1 MKNKLLPILII
12 LSSFIFVL
20 RLFWVQLIDIN
31 DVKLSNKNSVEKVYN
46 FPERG
51 YVFDRNDRLIVGNEL
66 FYDLMIIPA
75 ELKPIDTLE
84 FCKILKIAKTT
95 LIDKINKAKK
105 YSRVK
110 PSVFLSQISKTDYAI
125 IQEKLWKYKGFSVR
139 KKSNRNYL
147 LNSASNIL
155 GYISEVNDYEVKDNS
170 YYESGELIGRQG
182 IEKSYEKK
190 LRGLKGVSYFEKDN
204 FNRTTG
210 SYKEGI
216 YDTLL
221 KPAKNINLTIDSNL
235 QIYGDSLMINKF
247 GSIIAIE
254 PESGEILSLINAP
267 SFDPNLL
274 IGRERST
281 NYLKLKND
289 TIGKPLFDRGLQG
302 MYPPGSTFKLING
315 LIALQEDVITP
326 STKILCNAGHFYSN
340 KRFMKCHCKPGTY
353 NDLNKAIYNSCNTYF
368 ATIYKKT
375 IEKYSSSKQGID
387 NWKNH
392 VNSFGL
398 GNYLGYDHPLGQPGL
413 IPDSKYYDK
422 WYPNNRWRAATTI
435 SNGIGQGEI
444 LTTPIQLG
452 NIAASIANRGW
463 FITPHFVKKIS
474 NDSIK
479 LKYREKKYSSIDSIH
494 FEKIVQGMYDVIE
507 KGTAQNSKIRGIE
520 IVGKTGTAENFIKID
535 GVRKQLTDHSIFIG
549 FAPKEN
555 PKIAIAVFIENG
567 YWGTR
572 WAAPIASLMMEK
584 YLNKKVERKYLEKYI
599 FNGNL
604 MNEYLKPYTKSNFS
618 INE

>member
-51 YVFDRNDRLIVGNEL
+51 YVFDRNDRLVVGNEL
-66 FYDLMIIPA
+66 FYDLMVTPA

-84 FCKILKIAKTT
+84 FCKILKITKAT

-125 IQEKLWKYKGFSVR
+125 IQEKLWKYKGYSVR

-235 QIYGDSLMINKF
+235 QVYGDSLMINKF

-375 IEKYSSSKQGID
+375 IDKYSNSKQGID

-435 SNGIGQGEI
+435 SNVIGQGEI

-463 FITPHFVKKIS
+463 FIIPHFVKKIS

-584 YLNKKVERKYLEKYI
+584 YLNKKIKRKYLEKYI
-599 FNGNL
+599 LNGNL

>member
-1 MKNKLLPILII
+1 MKNKLLPFLII
-12 LSSFIFVL
+12 LSSFIFIL

-535 GVRKQLTDHSIFIG
+535 GIRKQLTDHSIFIG

>member
-1 MKNKLLPILII
+1 MKNKLLPFLII
-12 LSSFIFVL
+12 LSSFIFIL

-375 IEKYSSSKQGID
+375 IEKYSSSKQGVD

-520 IVGKTGTAENFIKID
+520 IVGKTGTAENFIKIAD
-535 GVRKQLTDHSIFIG
+535 VRKQLTDHSIFIG

>member
-1 MKNKLLPILII
+1 MKNKLLPFLII
-12 LSSFIFVL
+12 LSSFIFIL

-210 SYKEGI
+210 SYKEGV

-235 QIYGDSLMINKF
+235 QIYGDSLMVNKF
-247 GSIIAIE
+247 GSIVAIE

-375 IEKYSSSKQGID
+375 IEKYSSSKQGVD

-535 GVRKQLTDHSIFIG
+535 DVRKQLTDHSIFIG

>member
-1 MKNKLLPILII
+1 MKNRLLPFLII
-12 LSSFIFVL
+12 LSSIIFIL
-20 RLFWVQLIDIN
+20 RLLWIQVIDIN
-31 DVKLSNKNSVEKVYN
+31 DVTLSNKNSVEKVFN

-51 YVFDRNDRLIVGNEL
+51 YIYDRNNKLIVGNEL
-66 FYDLMIIPA
+66 FYDLMVVPSK
-75 ELKPIDTLE
+75 LKLIDTLE
-84 FCKILKIAKTT
+84 FCEILKIDKIT
-95 LIDKINKAKK
+95 LIDKIEKASK
-105 YSRVK
+105 YSKVK
-110 PSVFLSQISKTDYAI
+110 PSVFLSQISKNDFAI

-139 KKSNRNYL
+139 KKSNRNYM

-155 GYISEVNDYEVKDNS
+155 GYISEVNDYEIRDNS

-210 SYKEGI
+210 SYKKGI
-216 YDTLL
+216 YDTLF

-235 QIYGDSLMINKF
+235 QVYGDSLMINKF

-254 PESGEILSLINAP
+254 PQSGEILSLINAP
-267 SFDPNLL
+267 NFDPNLL
-274 IGRERST
+274 IGRERSK

-315 LIALQEDVITP
+315 LIALQENIINP
-326 STKILCNAGHFYSN
+326 QTKILCNSGHFYSKN
-340 KRFMKCHCKPGTY
+340 RFMKCHCKPGTY
-353 NDLNKAIYNSCNTYF
+353 NDLNTAIYNSCNTYF
-368 ATIYKKT
+368 ATIYKK
-375 IEKYSSSKQGID
+375 ILEKKSDSKQGIN

-413 IPDSKYYDK
+413 IPDSKYYDN
-422 WYPNNRWRAATTI
+422 WYPNNSWRAATTI

-452 NIAASIANRGW
+452 NIAAAIANRGW
-463 FITPHFVKKIS
+463 YITPHFVKKIS
-474 NDSIK
+474 NDSIE
-479 LKYREKKYSSIDSIH
+479 LKYREKKYSSVDSIH
-494 FEKIVQGMYDVIE
+494 FEKIIQGMYDVIE
-507 KGTAQNSKIRGIE
+507 KGTAQNSKIQGIE
-520 IVGKTGTAENFIKID
+520 VVGKTGTAENFIKIN
-535 GVRKQLTDHSIFIG
+535 GLRKQLTDHSIFIG

-572 WAAPIASLMMEK
+572 WAAPIASLMIEK
-584 YLNKKVERKYLEKYI
+584 YLNKNINRKYLEKYI
-599 FNGNL
+599 LKGNL
-604 MNEYLKPYTKSNFS
+604 MEEYLKPYTKSNFS

>member
-1 MKNKLLPILII
+1 MKNKLLPFLII

-51 YVFDRNDRLIVGNEL
+51 YVFDRNDRLVVGNEL
-66 FYDLMIIPA
+66 FYDLMVTPA

-84 FCKILKIAKTT
+84 FCKILKITKTT

-110 PSVFLSQISKTDYAI
+110 PSVFQSQISKTDYAI

-235 QIYGDSLMINKF
+235 QVYGDSLMINKF

-315 LIALQEDVITP
+315 LIALQEDIITP

-463 FITPHFVKKIS
+463 FIIPHFVKKIS

-584 YLNKKVERKYLEKYI
+584 YLNKKIKRKYLEKYI

>member
-1 MKNKLLPILII
+1 MKNKLLPFLII
-12 LSSFIFVL
+12 LSSFIFIL

-66 FYDLMIIPA
+66 FYDLMIIPE

-535 GVRKQLTDHSIFIG
+535 GIRKQLTDHSIFIG

>member
-51 YVFDRNDRLIVGNEL
+51 YVFDRNDRLVVGNEL
-66 FYDLMIIPA
+66 FYDLMVIPA

-84 FCKILKIAKTT
+84 FCKILKITKAT

-125 IQEKLWKYKGFSVR
+125 IQEKLWKYKGYSVR

-235 QIYGDSLMINKF
+235 QVYGDSLMINKF

-315 LIALQEDVITP
+315 LIALQEDIITP

-375 IEKYSSSKQGID
+375 IDKYSNSKQGID

-463 FITPHFVKKIS
+463 FIIPHFVKKIS

-584 YLNKKVERKYLEKYI
+584 YLNKKIKRKYLEKYI

>member
-51 YVFDRNDRLIVGNEL
+51 YVFDRNDRLVVGNEL
-66 FYDLMIIPA
+66 FYDLMVTPA

-84 FCKILKIAKTT
+84 FCKILKITKTT
-95 LIDKINKAKK
+95 LTDKINKAKK

-235 QIYGDSLMINKF
+235 QVYGDSLMINKF

-315 LIALQEDVITP
+315 LIALQEDIITP

-375 IEKYSSSKQGID
+375 IDKYSNSKQGID

-463 FITPHFVKKIS
+463 FIIPHFVKKIS

-584 YLNKKVERKYLEKYI
+584 YLNKKIKRKYLEKYI

>member
-51 YVFDRNDRLIVGNEL
+51 YVFDRNDRLVVGNEL
-66 FYDLMIIPA
+66 FYDLMVTPA

-84 FCKILKIAKTT
+84 FCKILKITKTT
-95 LIDKINKAKK
+95 LTDKINKAKK

-235 QIYGDSLMINKF
+235 QVYGDSLMINKF

-315 LIALQEDVITP
+315 LIALQEDIITP

-375 IEKYSSSKQGID
+375 IDKYSNSKQGID

-463 FITPHFVKKIS
+463 FIIPHFVNKIS

-584 YLNKKVERKYLEKYI
+584 YLNKKIKRKYLEKYI

>member
-1 MKNKLLPILII
+1 MKNKILPFLII
-12 LSSFIFVL
+12 FSSIVFIL
-20 RLFWVQLIDIN
+20 RLSWVQLIDIN
-31 DVKLSNKNSVEKVYN
+31 DVKLSNKNSVEKIYN

-51 YVFDRNDRLIVGNEL
+51 YIFDRNDKLVVGNEL
-66 FYDLMIIPA
+66 FYDLMLVPN
-75 ELKPIDTLE
+75 ELKSIDTLE
-84 FCKILKIAKTT
+84 FCRILKISKKT
-95 LIDKINKAKK
+95 LIDKIKKAKN
-105 YSRVK
+105 YSNIK
-110 PSVFLSQISKTDYAI
+110 ASVFISQISKNDYAI
-125 IQEKLWKYKGFSVR
+125 VQEKLWKYKGFSVR
-139 KKSNRNYL
+139 KKSNRNYM

-155 GYISEVNDYEVKDNS
+155 GYISEVNDYEIRDDS

-204 FNRTTG
+204 FNRITG

-216 YDTLL
+216 YDTLF

-235 QIYGDSLMINKF
+235 QVYGDSLMINKF

-267 SFDPNLL
+267 NFDPNLL
-274 IGRERST
+274 IGRERSK

-315 LIALQEDVITP
+315 LIALQENIINP
-326 STKILCNAGHFYSN
+326 KTKILCNSGHFYSRN
-340 KRFMKCHCKPGTY
+340 RFMKCHCKPGTY
-353 NDLNKAIYNSCNTYF
+353 NDLNTAIYNSCNTYF
-368 ATIYKKT
+368 ATIYKKI
-375 IEKYSSSKQGID
+375 IEKKPDSKQGIN

-413 IPDSKYYDK
+413 IPDSKYYDN
-422 WYPNNRWRAATTI
+422 WYPNNSWRAATTI

-452 NIAASIANRGW
+452 NIAAAIANRGW
-463 FITPHFVKKIS
+463 YITPHFVKKIS
-474 NDSIK
+474 NDSID
-479 LKYREKKYSSIDSIH
+479 LKYREKKYSSVDSIH

-507 KGTAQNSKIRGIE
+507 VGTAQNSKIQGIE
-520 IVGKTGTAENFIKID
+520 VVGKTGTAENFIKIN
-535 GVRKQLTDHSIFIG
+535 GLRKQLTDHSIFIG
-549 FAPKEN
+549 FAPKKN

-584 YLNKKVERKYLEKYI
+584 YLNKNINRKYLEKYI
-599 FNGNL
+599 LRGNL
-604 MNEYLKPYTKSNFS
+604 MEEYLKPYTKSNFS

>member
-1 MKNKLLPILII
+1 MKNKLLPFLII
-12 LSSFIFVL
+12 LSSFIFIL

-84 FCKILKIAKTT
+84 FCKILKITKTT

-235 QIYGDSLMINKF
+235 QIYGDSLMVNKF

-463 FITPHFVKKIS
+463 FIIPHFVKKIS

-479 LKYREKKYSSIDSIH
+479 LKYRERKYSSIDSIH

>member
-1 MKNKLLPILII
+1 MKNKLLPFLII
-12 LSSFIFVL
+12 LSSFIFIL

-51 YVFDRNDRLIVGNEL
+51 YVFDRNDRLVVGNEL
-66 FYDLMIIPA
+66 FYDLMVIPA

-235 QIYGDSLMINKF
+235 QVYGDSLMINKF
-247 GSIIAIE
+247 GSIVAIE

-302 MYPPGSTFKLING
+302 MYPPGSTFKLASLMVALEDGYIDTADIIDTEEGIYTING
-315 LIALQEDVITP
+315 RDVKDSNVKYGRKGGYGKITLAEAFRL
-326 STKILCNAGHFYSN
+326 SSN
-340 KRFMKCHCKPGTY
+340 TGIV
-353 NDLNKAIYNSCNTYF
+353 KAIYGAYEKDPQAFVDNCTTWVCSAELAF
-368 ATIYKKT
+368 A
-375 IEKYSSSKQGID
+375 
-387 NWKNH
+387 
-392 VNSFGL
+392 
-398 GNYLGYDHPLGQPGL
+398 
-413 IPDSKYYDK
+413 
-422 WYPNNRWRAATTI
+422 
-435 SNGIGQGEI
+435 
-444 LTTPIQLG
+444 
-452 NIAASIANRGW
+452 
-463 FITPHFVKKIS
+463 
-474 NDSIK
+474 
-479 LKYREKKYSSIDSIH
+479 
-494 FEKIVQGMYDVIE
+494 
-507 KGTAQNSKIRGIE
+507 
-520 IVGKTGTAENFIKID
+520 
-535 GVRKQLTDHSIFIG
+535 
-549 FAPKEN
+549 
-555 PKIAIAVFIENG
+555 
-567 YWGTR
+567 
-572 WAAPIASLMMEK
+572 
-584 YLNKKVERKYLEKYI
+584 
-599 FNGNL
+599 
-604 MNEYLKPYTKSNFS
+604 
-618 INE
+618 

>member
-1 MKNKLLPILII
+1 MKNKLLPFLII
-12 LSSFIFVL
+12 LSSFIFIL

-375 IEKYSSSKQGID
+375 IEKYSSSKQGVD

>member
-1 MKNKLLPILII
+1 MKNKLLPFLII
-12 LSSFIFVL
+12 LSSFIFIL

-84 FCKILKIAKTT
+84 FCKILKITKTT

-274 IGRERST
+274 IGRKRST

-375 IEKYSSSKQGID
+375 IEKYSSSKQGVD

-535 GVRKQLTDHSIFIG
+535 DVRKQLTDHSIFIG

>member
-1 MKNKLLPILII
+1 MKNKLLPFLII
-12 LSSFIFVL
+12 LSSFIFIL

-375 IEKYSSSKQGID
+375 IEKYSSSKQGVD

-463 FITPHFVKKIS
+463 FITTHFVKKIS

-479 LKYREKKYSSIDSIH
+479 LKYRERKYSSIDSIH

-535 GVRKQLTDHSIFIG
+535 DVRKQLTDHSIFIG

>member
-1 MKNKLLPILII
+1 MKNKLLPFLII
-12 LSSFIFVL
+12 ISSLIFVI
-20 RLFWVQLIDIN
+20 RLFWVQIIDIN
-31 DVKLSNKNSVEKVYN
+31 DVKLSNKNSVEKIYN

-51 YVFDRNDRLIVGNEL
+51 YIFDRNNKLIVDNEL
-66 FYDLMIIPA
+66 FYDLMIIPS
-75 ELKPIDTLE
+75 ELQELDTLE
-84 FCKILKIAKTT
+84 FCKILKINKKTF
-95 LIDKINKAKK
+95 LEKIKKAKN
-105 YSRVK
+105 YSKIK
-110 PSVFLSQISKTDYAI
+110 PSVFISQISKNDFAV

-155 GYISEVNDYEVKDNS
+155 GYISEVNDYEVRDDS

-182 IEKSYEKK
+182 IEKAYEGK
-190 LRGLKGVSYFEKDN
+190 LRGFKGVNYFQKDK
-204 FNRTTG
+204 FNRITG
-210 SYKEGI
+210 PYKNGI
-216 YDTLL
+216 YDTIS
-221 KPAKNINLTIDSNL
+221 KPAKNINLTIDFDL

-267 SFDPNLL
+267 NFDPNLL
-274 IGRERST
+274 IGRDRSK

-315 LIALQEDVITP
+315 LIALQEKIITP
-326 STKILCNAGHFYSN
+326 NKKILCNYGHFYSKN
-340 KRFMKCHCKPGTY
+340 RFMKCHCKLGTY
-353 NDLNKAIYNSCNTYF
+353 NDLNTAIYNSCNTYF
-368 ATIYKKT
+368 ATIYKQT
-375 IEKYSSSKQGID
+375 LEKYNNSKKGID
-387 NWKNH
+387 NWKKH
-392 VNSFGL
+392 VSSFGL

-413 IPDSKYYDK
+413 IPDSNYYDK

-452 NIAASIANRGW
+452 NIAATIANRGW
-463 FITPHFVKKIS
+463 FITPHFVKKIT
-474 NDSIK
+474 NDSINS
-479 LKYREKKYSSIDSIH
+479 KYREKKFTSIDSVH
-494 FEKIVQGMYDVIE
+494 YEKIVKGMYDVIE
-507 KGTAQNSKIRGIE
+507 KGTAQNSKINGIK
-520 IVGKTGTAENFIKID
+520 IVGKTGTAENFIKIND
-535 GVRKQLTDHSIFIG
+535 TRKQLTDHSIFIG
-549 FAPKEN
+549 FAPMDD

-584 YLNKKVERKYLEKYI
+584 YLKKKVNRKYLENYI
-599 FNGNL
+599 LNGNL
-604 MNEYLKPYTKSNFS
+604 MNEYLKPYSNYNFT

>member
-1 MKNKLLPILII
+1 MKNKLLPFLII

-535 GVRKQLTDHSIFIG
+535 DVRKQLTDHSIFIG

>member
-1 MKNKLLPILII
+1 MKNKLLPFLII
-12 LSSFIFVL
+12 LSSFIFIL

-235 QIYGDSLMINKF
+235 QIYGDSLMVNKF
-247 GSIIAIE
+247 GSIVAIE

-375 IEKYSSSKQGID
+375 IEKYSSSKQGVD

-535 GVRKQLTDHSIFIG
+535 DVRKQLTDHSIFIG

>member
-1 MKNKLLPILII
+1 
-12 LSSFIFVL
+12 
-20 RLFWVQLIDIN
+20 LIDIN

-84 FCKILKIAKTT
+84 FCKILKITKTT

-235 QIYGDSLMINKF
+235 QIYGDSLMVNKF
-247 GSIIAIE
+247 GSIVAIE

-375 IEKYSSSKQGID
+375 IEKYSSSKQGVD

-535 GVRKQLTDHSIFIG
+535 DVRKQLTDHSIFIG

>member
-1 MKNKLLPILII
+1 MKNKLLPFLII
-12 LSSFIFVL
+12 LSSFIFIL

-235 QIYGDSLMINKF
+235 QIYGDSLMVNKF
-247 GSIIAIE
+247 GSIVAIE

-375 IEKYSSSKQGID
+375 IQKYSSSKQGID

>member
-1 MKNKLLPILII
+1 MKNKLLPFLII
-12 LSSFIFVL
+12 LSSFIFIL

-84 FCKILKIAKTT
+84 FCKILKITKTT

-235 QIYGDSLMINKF
+235 QIYGDSLMVNKF

-315 LIALQEDVITP
+315 LIALQEDIITP

-375 IEKYSSSKQGID
+375 IEKYSSSKQGVD

>member
-1 MKNKLLPILII
+1 MKNKILPFLII
-12 LSSFIFVL
+12 FSSIVFIL
-20 RLFWVQLIDIN
+20 RLSWVQLIDIN
-31 DVKLSNKNSVEKVYN
+31 DVKLSKKNSVEKKYN

-51 YVFDRNDRLIVGNEL
+51 YIFDRNDKLVVGNEL
-66 FYDLMIIPA
+66 FYDLMLVPD
-75 ELKPIDTLE
+75 ELKSIDTLE
-84 FCKILKIAKTT
+84 FCRILKISKKT
-95 LIDKINKAKK
+95 LIDKIKKAKN
-105 YSRVK
+105 YSNIK
-110 PSVFLSQISKTDYAI
+110 ASVFISQISKNDYAI

-139 KKSNRNYL
+139 KKSNRNYM

-155 GYISEVNDYEVKDNS
+155 GYISEVNDYEVRDNS

-216 YDTLL
+216 YDTLF

-235 QIYGDSLMINKF
+235 QVYGDSLMINKF

-267 SFDPNLL
+267 NFDPNLL
-274 IGRERST
+274 IGRERSK

-315 LIALQEDVITP
+315 LIALQENIINP
-326 STKILCNAGHFYSN
+326 ETKILCNSGHFYSRN
-340 KRFMKCHCKPGTY
+340 RFMKCHCKPGTY
-353 NDLNKAIYNSCNTYF
+353 NDLNTAIYNSCNTYF
-368 ATIYKKT
+368 ATIYKK
-375 IEKYSSSKQGID
+375 ILEKKPDSKQGIN

-413 IPDSKYYDK
+413 IPDSKYYDN
-422 WYPNNRWRAATTI
+422 WYPNNSWRAATTI

-452 NIAASIANRGW
+452 NIAAAIANRGW
-463 FITPHFVKKIS
+463 YITPHFVKKIS
-474 NDSIK
+474 NDSID
-479 LKYREKKYSSIDSIH
+479 LKYREKKYSSVDSIH
-494 FEKIVQGMYDVIE
+494 FEKIIQGMYDVIE
-507 KGTAQNSKIRGIE
+507 VGTAQNSKIQGIE
-520 IVGKTGTAENFIKID
+520 VVGKTGTAENFIKIN
-535 GVRKQLTDHSIFIG
+535 GLRKQLTDHSIFIG

-584 YLNKKVERKYLEKYI
+584 YLNKNINRKYLEKYVLK
-599 FNGNL
+599 GNL
-604 MNEYLKPYTKSNFS
+604 MEEYLKPYTKSNFS

>member
-1 MKNKLLPILII
+1 MKNKLLPFLII
-12 LSSFIFVL
+12 ISSFIFVL

-46 FPERG
+46 FPKRG
-51 YVFDRNDRLIVGNEL
+51 YVFDRNDRLVVGNEL
-66 FYDLMIIPA
+66 FYDLMVTPA

-84 FCKILKIAKTT
+84 FCKILKITKTT
-95 LIDKINKAKK
+95 LTDKINKAKK

-235 QIYGDSLMINKF
+235 QVYGDSLMINKF

-315 LIALQEDVITP
+315 LIALQEDIITP

-353 NDLNKAIYNSCNTYF
+353 NDLNMAIYNSCNTYF

-375 IEKYSSSKQGID
+375 IDKYSNSKQGID

-463 FITPHFVKKIS
+463 FIIPHFVKKIS

-584 YLNKKVERKYLEKYI
+584 YLNKKIKRKYLEKYI

>member
-1 MKNKLLPILII
+1 MKNKLLPFLII
-12 LSSFIFVL
+12 LSSFIFIL

-84 FCKILKIAKTT
+84 FCKILKITKTT

-235 QIYGDSLMINKF
+235 QIYGDSLMVNKF

-463 FITPHFVKKIS
+463 FIIPHFVKKIS

-479 LKYREKKYSSIDSIH
+479 LKYRERKYSSIDSIH

-535 GVRKQLTDHSIFIG
+535 DVRKQLTDHSIFIG

-584 YLNKKVERKYLEKYI
+584 YLNKKIKRKYLEKYI

>member
-1 MKNKLLPILII
+1 MKNKLLPFLII
-12 LSSFIFVL
+12 LSSFIFIL

-84 FCKILKIAKTT
+84 FCKILKITKTT

>member
-1 MKNKLLPILII
+1 MKNKLLPFLII
-12 LSSFIFVL
+12 LSSFIFIL

-210 SYKEGI
+210 SYKEGV

-235 QIYGDSLMINKF
+235 QIYGDSLMVNKF
-247 GSIIAIE
+247 GSIVAIE

-375 IEKYSSSKQGID
+375 IEKYSSSKQGVD

-479 LKYREKKYSSIDSIH
+479 FKYREKKYSSIDSIH

-535 GVRKQLTDHSIFIG
+535 DVRKQLTDHSIFIG

>member
-1 MKNKLLPILII
+1 
-12 LSSFIFVL
+12 
-20 RLFWVQLIDIN
+20 
-31 DVKLSNKNSVEKVYN
+31 
-46 FPERG
+46 
-51 YVFDRNDRLIVGNEL
+51 VFDRNDRLIVGNEL

-84 FCKILKIAKTT
+84 FCKILKITKTT

-235 QIYGDSLMINKF
+235 QIYGDSLMVNKF
-247 GSIIAIE
+247 GSIVAIE

-535 GVRKQLTDHSIFIG
+535 GIRKQLTDHSIFIG

>member
-1 MKNKLLPILII
+1 MKNKLLPFLII

-51 YVFDRNDRLIVGNEL
+51 YVFDRNDRLVVGNEL
-66 FYDLMIIPA
+66 FYDLMVTPA

-84 FCKILKIAKTT
+84 FCKILKITKTT

-110 PSVFLSQISKTDYAI
+110 PSVFQSQISKTDYAI

-235 QIYGDSLMINKF
+235 QVYGDSLMINKF

-315 LIALQEDVITP
+315 LIALQEDIITP

-353 NDLNKAIYNSCNTYF
+353 NDLNMAIYNSCNTYF

-375 IEKYSSSKQGID
+375 IDKYSNSKQGID

-463 FITPHFVKKIS
+463 FIIPHFVKKIS

-584 YLNKKVERKYLEKYI
+584 YLNKKIKRKYLEKYI

>member
-31 DVKLSNKNSVEKVYN
+31 DVKLSNKNSVERVYN

-51 YVFDRNDRLIVGNEL
+51 YVFDRNDRLVVGNEL
-66 FYDLMIIPA
+66 FYDLMVTPA

-84 FCKILKIAKTT
+84 FCKILKITKTT
-95 LIDKINKAKK
+95 LTDKINKAKK

-235 QIYGDSLMINKF
+235 QVYGDSLMINKF

-315 LIALQEDVITP
+315 LIALQEDIITP

-375 IEKYSSSKQGID
+375 IDKYSNSKQGID

-463 FITPHFVKKIS
+463 FIIPHFVNKIS

-584 YLNKKVERKYLEKYI
+584 YLNKKIKRKYLEKYI

>member
-1 MKNKLLPILII
+1 MKNKLLPFLII
-12 LSSFIFVL
+12 LSSFIFIL

-84 FCKILKIAKTT
+84 FCKILKITKTT

-235 QIYGDSLMINKF
+235 QIYGDSLMVNKF
-247 GSIIAIE
+247 GSIVAIE

-535 GVRKQLTDHSIFIG
+535 DVRKQLTDHSIFIG

>member
-1 MKNKLLPILII
+1 MKNKLLPFLII
-12 LSSFIFVL
+12 LSSFIFIL

-84 FCKILKIAKTT
+84 FCKILKITKTT

-274 IGRERST
+274 IGRKRST

-375 IEKYSSSKQGID
+375 IEKYSSSKQGVD

-452 NIAASIANRGW
+452 NIAASIANRCW

-535 GVRKQLTDHSIFIG
+535 DVRKQLTDHSIFIG

>member
-1 MKNKLLPILII
+1 MKNKILPFLI
-12 LSSFIFVL
+12 LSSALVFIL
-20 RLFWVQLIDIN
+20 RLFWIQLIDID

-46 FPERG
+46 FPDRG
-51 YVFDRNDRLIVGNEL
+51 YIFDRNDKLVVGNEL
-66 FYDLMIIPA
+66 FYDLMIVPS

-84 FCKILKIAKTT
+84 FCKILKITKKT
-95 LIDKINKAKK
+95 LIEKINKSKK
-105 YSRVK
+105 YSTIK
-110 PSVFLSQISKTDYAI
+110 PSVFLSQISKSDYAV

-139 KKSNRNYL
+139 KKSNRSYL

-155 GYISEVNDYEVKDNS
+155 GYISEVNDYEIKDNS

-210 SYKEGI
+210 PYKDGI
-216 YDTLL
+216 YDTVY
-221 KPAKNINLTIDSNL
+221 KPAKNINLSIDFDL

-267 SFDPNLL
+267 NFDPNLL
-274 IGRERST
+274 IGRERSK

-315 LIALQEDVITP
+315 LIALQEKIIT
-326 STKILCNAGHFYSN
+326 SKTKILCSKGHYYSKN
-340 KRFMKCHCKPGTY
+340 RFMKCHCKPGTY
-353 NDLNKAIYNSCNTYF
+353 NDLNTAIYNSCNTYF

-375 IEKYSSSKQGID
+375 LEKNGDSKKGI
-387 NWKNH
+387 NSWKNH

-422 WYPNNRWRAATTI
+422 WYPNNSWRAATTI

-452 NIAASIANRGW
+452 NIAATIANRGW
-463 FITPHFVKKIS
+463 YITPHFIKKIS
-474 NDSIK
+474 NDSIE

-494 FEKIVQGMYDVIE
+494 FEKIVQGMFDVIE
-507 KGTAQNSKIRGIE
+507 KGTAQNSKIKGIE
-520 IVGKTGTAENFIKID
+520 VVGKTGTAENFIKIN

-572 WAAPIASLMMEK
+572 WAAPIASLMIEK
-584 YLNKKVERKYLEKYI
+584 YLKKNIERNYLEKYI
-599 FNGNL
+599 LKGNL
-604 MNEYLKPYTKSNFS
+604 MQEYLKPYTKSNFS